1 MTRRSAS
8 TRSANRVLA
17 ALLALMCLGTL
28 AVAAP
33 QEPKQDRKE
42 DRKLV
47 MGSVYRIIRNL
58 IEVKQEGSDLAVIKI
73 DAATTYINS
82 TSSTQVPA
90 KLKDVSP
97 GDQVVIKVVVKNG
110 VDTAEQVRFIPAV
123 GRAK

>member
-1 MTRRSAS
+1 
-8 TRSANRVLA
+8 LA